1 MNERIRR
8 IGDDERS
15 GVLTPSN
22 LARFEAAWVE
32 PADAVREV
40 VDTYWA
46 VRWELPPGEVV
57 TQQIVDFPAITMS
70 IEHGDVSAP
79 LVVTAV
85 RPGAWSREIRGR
97 GSVFAIRLRPAG
109 LRVLSDLAAQALPHE
124 QPLAPTLDERAHRAL
139 STIAVATSVD
149 DRAARADAALLGLL
163 RERPLSALQRLA
175 NAAVDALT
183 ATPRV
188 RSGREVAAELG
199 TSERTLQRALRT
211 TIGIGPNDVARRV
224 RLQEVIRRLSTPGA
238 DATAT
243 AIDLGYVDQAHLIN
257 EFRTVAGMTP
267 GRYLRELET
276 TARQLQQ
283 P

>member
-1 MNERIRR
+1 MSRRIRP

-15 GVLTPSN
+15 GVFTPSH
-22 LARFEAAWVE
+22 LVRFEATWVE
-32 PADAVREV
+32 PAEAVREV

-46 VRWELPPGEVV
+46 VRWKLPPGEVV
-57 TQQIVDFPAITMS
+57 MQRIVDFPAITLS

-79 LVVTAV
+79 LMVTAV
-85 RPGAWSREIRGR
+85 RPGAWSRAIRGR
-97 GSVFAIRLRPAG
+97 GSVFAVRLRPAG
-109 LRVLSDLAAQALPHE
+109 LGVLSGLAAAALPHE
-124 QPLAPTLDERAHRAL
+124 QPLTHSLDERAHGAL
-139 STIAVATSVD
+139 SSIASASSVG
-149 DRAARADAALLGLL
+149 DRAAAADEAVLELL
-163 RERPLSALQRLA
+163 RERPPSAMQRLA

-211 TIGIGPNDVARRV
+211 TIGIGPNEVARRV
-224 RLQEVIRRLSTPGA
+224 RLQEVIRRLSAPGA

-267 GRYLRELET
+267 GRYLRELES
-276 TARQLQQ
+276 TARQLQ
-283 P
+283 